1 MGRSRGSHPHRE
13 GPLMTRVLLATG
25 LLVALAF
32 NATSSEAVAL
42 LAVAAAVTFV
52 VGVMFVLGDALQ
64 GGGR

>member
-1 MGRSRGSHPHRE
+1 
-13 GPLMTRVLLATG
+13 MTRVLLATG